1 MVYKLLDIL
10 MSDMM
15 AMFNAIS
22 QGLAWAILAM
32 GVYITFRILDF
43 ADMSCEGT
51 FALGGS
57 LSAMLMVRHGW
68 NPFISMFIA
77 IFAGMLAGLVTG
89 ILHTK
94 LKIPAIL
101 SGILTMISLY
111 SINLVIMGQS
121 NTALIGLET
130 IVTKIQALFP
140 TAQELGIKN
149 STLQTWVTILIGL
162 VFTVIAVCILYWFFG
177 TEIGSCIRATG
188 NNGAMVRAQGVNTDT
203 MIILGLVL
211 SNGLISFSG
220 ALVTQTQGYADI
232 NMGVGA
238 IVIALASIVIG
249 EVVFQKFKHFG
260 VILVSLVIGSILYR
274 MIVAWVLQR
283 GLNTNYLKL
292 LTAIIVTIALS
303 VPRLR
308 KSRVRGRK
316 G

>member
-1 MVYKLLDIL
+1 
-10 MSDMM
+10 MSDIM

-32 GVYITFRILDF
+32 GVYITFRILNF

-68 NPFISMFIA
+68 NPFISMYIA
-77 IFAGMLAGLVTG
+77 IFAGMLAGLITG

-121 NTALIGLET
+121 NTALIGQET
-130 IVTKIQALFP
+130 IVSKIQAFFP
-140 TAQELGIKN
+140 SAQELGIKN

-162 VFTVIAVCILYWFFG
+162 VFTVIAVFILYWFFG

-274 MIVAWVLQR
+274 IIVAWVLQR

-303 VPRLR
+303 VPRL
-308 KSRVRGRK
+308 KKNKVKGRK
-316 G
+316 GAINNVTNK